1 MTRDA
6 DAATPAMRNAAAA
19 AAPLAAAHAAAAEA
33 NRRLSQPVVD
43 AIVAAGFPAHFAPA
57 DLGGA
62 AGTFVELLAASA
74 ALGEGCASAAWFASV
89 TASAGRLTAYLP
101 REGREGVWAK
111 GPQTIVAA
119 GLVPSGTAQRV
130 SGGWRVTGSWNYVS
144 AVDFSDW
151 TLLAARVP
159 GEEGTG
165 VRVLAIP
172 RSDYAVSDTWQV
184 IGLRGTGSNT
194 VKLDE
199 ALVPDAYS
207 LPLDV
212 LLKGLAPDA
221 AAPCHNVP
229 MKAANGVTLAGPL
242 LGATRGALRR
252 WRELIAAKLTG
263 PVGAISGG
271 SDHGTFEQLL
281 ARAEGET
288 DAAQLLLER
297 VARTTDTG
305 AVDTLGIARH
315 GRDCALAADML
326 ATVSDRLLR
335 SAGTRAQAEGEE
347 LQRRWRDVNCGAGHS
362 GLQFPAA
369 AGAYARL
376 LNASA

>member
-6 DAATPAMRNAAAA
+6 DAAPTLLEAAAA

-33 NRRLSQPVVD
+33 DRRLSRPVVD
-43 AIVAAGFPAHFAPA
+43 AVVAAGFSSHFAPA
-57 DLGGA
+57 ALGGA
-62 AGTFVELLAASA
+62 AGTFAELLDASA

-89 TASAGRLTAYLP
+89 IASAGRLTAYLP
-101 REGREGVWAK
+101 QEGREGVWAK
-111 GPQTIVAA
+111 GPQTVVVA
-119 GLVPSGTAQRV
+119 GLMPSGSAERAP
-130 SGGWRVTGSWNYVS
+130 GGDWRVTGSWNYVS
-144 AVDFSDW
+144 GVDFSDW
-151 TLLAARVP
+151 MLVAART

-165 VRVLAIP
+165 VRVLAVP
-172 RSDYAVSDTWQV
+172 RTDYSVTETWQV
-184 IGLRGTGSNT
+184 IGMRGTGSNT
-194 VKLDE
+194 AVLDE
-199 ALVPDAYS
+199 VLVPGAYTV
-207 LPLDV
+207 PLDV
-212 LLKGLAPDA
+212 LLAGLAPGAEAD
-221 AAPCHNVP
+221 CHRVP
-229 MKAANGVTLAGPL
+229 MKAANGVTLGGPL

-252 WRELIAAKLTG
+252 WRELVAAKLAA
-263 PVGAISGG
+263 PAGAISGG

-288 DAAQLLLER
+288 DAAGLLLER

-305 AVDTLGIARH
+305 AVDALGTARN
-315 GRDCALAADML
+315 GRDCALAAEML

>member
-6 DAATPAMRNAAAA
+6 AAAVPTLLEAAAA
-19 AAPLAAAHAAAAEA
+19 AAPLAAAHAADAEA
-33 NRRLSQPVVD
+33 DRRLSPPVVE
-43 AIVAAGFPAHFAPA
+43 AIVAAGFSSHFAPA
-57 DLGGA
+57 ALGGA
-62 AGTFVELLAASA
+62 AGTFAELLDASA

-89 TASAGRLTAYLP
+89 IASAGRLTAYLP
-101 REGREGVWAK
+101 QEGREGVWAK
-111 GPQTIVAA
+111 GPQTVVVA
-119 GLVPSGTAQRV
+119 GLMPSGTAERAP
-130 SGGWRVTGSWNYVS
+130 GGWRVTGSWNYVS

-151 TLLAARVP
+151 TLVAART

-165 VRVLAIP
+165 VRVLAVP
-172 RSDYAVSDTWQV
+172 RTDYAISETWQV
-184 IGLRGTGSNT
+184 IGMRGTGSNT
-194 VKLDE
+194 VVLDE
-199 ALVPDAYS
+199 VLVPDAFTV
-207 LPLDV
+207 PLDV
-212 LLKGLAPDA
+212 LLAGLAPDA
-221 AAPCHNVP
+221 EAACHRVP

-252 WRELIAAKLTG
+252 WRELVAAKLAA
-263 PVGAISGG
+263 PAGAISGG

-281 ARAEGET
+281 ARAEGEI
-288 DAAQLLLER
+288 DAAGLLLER
-297 VARTTDTG
+297 VARTTDSG
-305 AVDTLGIARH
+305 AVDALGTARN
-315 GRDCALAADML
+315 GRDCALAAEML

-362 GLQFPAA
+362 GLQFPTA

>member
-1 MTRDA
+1 MTRE
-6 DAATPAMRNAAAA
+6 AAAAAPTLLEAAVA
-19 AAPLAAAHAAAAEA
+19 AAPLAAAHAADAEA
-33 NRRLSQPVVD
+33 DRRLSPPVVE
-43 AIVAAGFPAHFAPA
+43 AIVAAGFSGHFAPA
-57 DLGGA
+57 ALGGA
-62 AGTFVELLAASA
+62 AGTFAELLDASA

-89 TASAGRLTAYLP
+89 IASAGRLTAYLP

-111 GPQTIVAA
+111 GPQTVVVA
-119 GLVPSGTAQRV
+119 GLMPSGTAERAPG
-130 SGGWRVTGSWNYVS
+130 GGWRVTGSWNYVS

-151 TLLAARVP
+151 TLIAART
-159 GEEGTG
+159 GEQGTG
-165 VRVLAIP
+165 VRVLAVP
-172 RSDYAVSDTWQV
+172 RTDYAISETWQV
-184 IGLRGTGSNT
+184 IGMRGTGSNT
-194 VKLDE
+194 VVLDE
-199 ALVPDAYS
+199 VLVPDAFTV
-207 LPLDV
+207 PLDV
-212 LLKGLAPDA
+212 LLAGLAPEAEA
-221 AAPCHNVP
+221 ACHRVP

-252 WRELIAAKLTG
+252 WRELVAAKLAA
-263 PVGAISGG
+263 PAGAISGG

-281 ARAEGET
+281 ARAEGEI
-288 DAAQLLLER
+288 DAAGLLLER
-297 VARTTDTG
+297 VARTTDSG
-305 AVDTLGIARH
+305 AVDGLGTARN
-315 GRDCALAADML
+315 GRDCALAAEML